1 MKFIYLFYCF
11 FLIGCENMPNP
22 VQSKQ
27 EKVPSIIVEIL
38 DSTEESKIH
47 IIWKNH
53 NLISDWNGDQTCVLL
68 DNMEKLQNYRKQVEF
83 LLYSLEEAEAKM
95 KEANAEQLL

>member
-1 MKFIYLFYCF
+1 MKFIYLFYCL
-11 FLIGCENMPNP
+11 FLIGCAPANRNNLND
-22 VQSKQ
+22 
-27 EKVPSIIVEIL
+27 PSIIVEIL

>member
-1 MKFIYLFYCF
+1 MKFFNLFFCL
-11 FLIGCENMPNP
+11 FLIGCG
-22 VQSKQ
+22 
-27 EKVPSIIVEIL
+27 PSNRNNSNDPLIIVEIL

-53 NLISDWNGDQTCVLL
+53 NLISDWNGDQTCVLI
-68 DNMEKLQNYRKQVEF
+68 DDIEKLQNYRKQVEF

-95 KEANAEQLL
+95 KEANAEQLLL